1 MAFQT
6 GDIIGPYTISKS
18 LSNEGGMSQVF
29 LAYDTERP
37 SHIAALKVQMTHE
50 EKGAVFQDLLRQ
62 EAETLQQLRHPGIVR
77 IYPLRIDNRVAYA
90 ARAHDYDNQPW
101 YYAME
106 YLSQGSNLSNT
117 IKNIKKFPVEWTV
130 ELFYQLLIT
139 VEYVHLRG
147 YAHGDLKPQ
156 NILLRHPP
164 AVNETPFPILIDFG
178 SSITVKQGIRQ
189 LSASIRYSPPEVV
202 LALERQDISPETL
215 ITQPTKIDVWA
226 LGAILFEMV
235 TGRALINRTHRRDIT
250 TTILRDRLDTMR
262 SLRPD
267 IHPSLDKL
275 LSVMLRRKAAERPSI
290 TELIQAVEERIHSV
304 RPPRIRQ

>member
-6 GDIIGPYTISKS
+6 GDIIGPFTISKS
-18 LSNEGGMSQVF
+18 LSTEGGMSNVY
-29 LAYDTERP
+29 LANDTERP
-37 SHIAALKVQMTHE
+37 YHIAALKIQMTHE

-62 EAETLQQLRHPGIVR
+62 EAEILQHLRHPGIVR

-90 ARAHDYDNQPW
+90 ARAYDYNNQPW

-106 YLSQGSNLSNT
+106 YISKGISLESYIKT
-117 IKNIKKFPVEWTV
+117 INKFPVEWII
-130 ELFYQLLIT
+130 ELFYQLLVT

-156 NILLRHPP
+156 NMLLRYPP
-164 AVNETPFPILIDFG
+164 AANETPLPVLIDFG
-178 SSITVKQGIRQ
+178 SATLIRQGVRQ

-202 LALERQDISPETL
+202 LALERQDISPEKL
-215 ITQPTKIDVWA
+215 IAQPEKIDVWA
-226 LGAILFEMV
+226 LGAILFEIV
-235 TGRALINRTHRRDIT
+235 TGRPLINRKHLRDIT

-262 SLRPD
+262 SLRPEL
-267 IHPSLDKL
+267 HPSLDKL
-275 LSVMLRRKAAERPSI
+275 LSVMLRRNPAERPSI

>member
-6 GDIIGPYTISKS
+6 GDIIGPYTISKL

-29 LAYDTERP
+29 LAHDTERP
-37 SHIAALKVQMTHE
+37 SHMAALKVQMTHE

-62 EAETLQQLRHPGIVR
+62 EAETLQHLRHPGVVR

-90 ARAHDYDNQPW
+90 ARAYDYNNQPW

-106 YLSQGSNLSNT
+106 YLSQGSNLSSV
-117 IKNIKKFPVEWTV
+117 IKSIRKFPVEWIV
-130 ELFYQLLIT
+130 ELFYQLLIV

-156 NILLRHPP
+156 NIFLRYPL
-164 AVNETPFPILIDFG
+164 AINETPFPILIDFG
-178 SSITVKQGIRQ
+178 SATTIKHGIRQ
-189 LSASIRYSPPEVV
+189 LSASIRYSPPEVI

-215 ITQPTKIDVWA
+215 ITQPEKIDVWA

-235 TGRALINRTHRRDIT
+235 TGRPLINRSNRREIT

-275 LSVMLRRKAAERPSI
+275 ASVMLRRNATERPDI
-290 TELIQAVEERIHSV
+290 TELLQAVEERIHSV

>member
-1 MAFQT
+1 
-6 GDIIGPYTISKS
+6 
-18 LSNEGGMSQVF
+18 
-29 LAYDTERP
+29 
-37 SHIAALKVQMTHE
+37 
-50 EKGAVFQDLLRQ
+50 
-62 EAETLQQLRHPGIVR
+62 
-77 IYPLRIDNRVAYA
+77 
-90 ARAHDYDNQPW
+90 
-101 YYAME
+101 ME

-117 IKNIKKFPVEWTV
+117 IKNIKKFPIEWIV